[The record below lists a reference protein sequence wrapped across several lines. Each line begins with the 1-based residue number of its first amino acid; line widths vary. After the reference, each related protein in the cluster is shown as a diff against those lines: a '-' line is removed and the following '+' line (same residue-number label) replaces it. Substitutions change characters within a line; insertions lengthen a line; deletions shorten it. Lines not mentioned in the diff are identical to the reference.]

1 MLLYPLAETYNR
13 PQGAAKC
20 TTAANAA
27 TEEPLY
33 IHRESFLKNT
43 VHAHHCRFV
52 LLWSNTRHQTIW
64 KFGIKSI
71 AETKSA
77 KKEEILGTTFLN
89 TWYVFENAVM
99 REEDVCGNLIFKR
112 NDQYMLQRLSNLLD
126 GRDDVKN
133 K

>member
-1 MLLYPLAETYNR
+1 VLLYPLAKTYNR
-13 PQGAAKC
+13 PQGAAKR

-33 IHRESFLKNT
+33 IHWESFLKNA
-43 VHAHHCRFV
+43 VYAHHCRFV

-77 KKEEILGTTFLN
+77 KKEEILGTTLLN
-89 TWYVFENAVM
+89 TWYVFDNAVM
-99 REEDVCGNLIFKR
+99 GEADVYGNLIFKR
-112 NDQYMLQRLSNLLD
+112 NGQYVFQRLSNL
-126 GRDDVKN
+126 
-133 K
+133 